1 MKNILQKLLARHST
15 RVAIGEGGNNKKYL
29 SILIGVFVV
38 VLAVIVA
45 RPALAETV
53 GFIASGLT
61 SLLSWLFVAFI
72 NVVGNLLLKAIDILI
87 KIANYGDFLNAP
99 IVEKGWVVIR
109 DLGNIAL
116 VFAVL
121 AMAFATIFKRGAYQF
136 SSIMVKILVAAL
148 LINFSKFL
156 TGLAISVSQ
165 VFMMEFVRAFQTAA
179 AGNLTYGF
187 GIHDLLAFR
196 ETATGGAFGASSTG
210 LDVNEWSILGA
221 VVLGALMVGV
231 AFVIVLSMAI
241 MLMVRILV
249 LWFLVMF
256 SPIAFLATVLP
267 PQLSGYSSMWRK
279 ELVKWLIA
287 GPMVAFMLWLSLAVI
302 SEMTEEKRI
311 INLSLQSAA
320 SKGTAQNS
328 SDWTAFANKVSG
340 TQNMVDYLVTAGLMM
355 AALVIASK
363 TSVAG
368 ASFANNAFGKIKG
381 YGEKTLAYGKR
392 GALGLVKAPV
402 KGAWRKSNI
411 PHIVGGGV
419 DKFKKSKY
427 AGRWMGLDKKHTEEK
442 EAMRTA
448 KWKARWGD
456 AGAMAS
462 YQYAKEREAEKKFEE
477 SGAFRGGMGN
487 IKSFYREAVSK
498 GDFAGARI
506 AMRRIASEGK
516 VSTSEVEAFKNKIGF
531 SSLKV
536 GSRKRDDIMKFL
548 DEVHQTQ
555 SRNDKMA
562 DHTFGIGWVKDPT
575 SGKNELQ
582 DLNNITIPG
591 VTKEQHFENI
601 ADKMRVTDIADK
613 SVTKV
618 LKEADLAAPENKGLL
633 KVFDKAADQTNIK
646 AFTPEGRKEFS
657 NAIEKVL
664 SDPTIVAH
672 GSARSVKYIELLK
685 KIHGKSFDKNTGD
698 VDTSSVANINDTTYN
713 SVIGNINAAVPGS
726 PYTTI

>member
-1 MKNILQKLLARHST
+1 MKNILQKLPVRK
-15 RVAIGEGGNNKKYL
+15 GGNNKKYL

-45 RPALAETV
+45 SPPALAEKA
-53 GFIASGLT
+53 GWLASGLT

-355 AALVIASK
+355 AALMIAGK
-363 TSVAG
+363 TGVAG
-368 ASFANNAFGKIKG
+368 AKFANTAFGKIKG
-381 YGEKTLAYGKR
+381 FGEKTLAYGQRKAIRAAKTGLGTTKIARKGLATMAPNTVLGRVAQDRINKARGDKVTKR
-392 GALGLVKAPV
+392 LNRLKKFGASDETFEYLNKKHQDKLTKPKDKDVLAKKASIKSRLKTEYPKLSEEELNKRTEGEYASNPV
-402 KGAWRKSNI
+402 KT
-411 PHIVGGGV
+411 
-419 DKFKKSKY
+419 KY
-427 AGRWMGLDKKHTEEK
+427 TQKLDKQKQEIEDYNKEKGIVMDDKDVTKKAKMKVKGGINPLTRRSILISEAADKYGVAKASSSRADKVKKH
-442 EAMRTA
+442 
-448 KWKARWGD
+448 
-456 AGAMAS
+456 
-462 YQYAKEREAEKKFEE
+462 AKE
-477 SGAFRGGMGN
+477 
-487 IKSFYREAVSK
+487 Y
-498 GDFAGARI
+498 
-506 AMRRIASEGK
+506 
-516 VSTSEVEAFKNKIGF
+516 
-531 SSLKV
+531 
-536 GSRKRDDIMKFL
+536 
-548 DEVHQTQ
+548 
-555 SRNDKMA
+555 
-562 DHTFGIGWVKDPT
+562 
-575 SGKNELQ
+575 
-582 DLNNITIPG
+582 
-591 VTKEQHFENI
+591 
-601 ADKMRVTDIADK
+601 
-613 SVTKV
+613 
-618 LKEADLAAPENKGLL
+618 
-633 KVFDKAADQTNIK
+633 
-646 AFTPEGRKEFS
+646 RKEFPNASDSEVAEKAMERTIMEEMGNMGKEAGSSAGAGNKAGKSGGSTTVTSKETDSTQSGDKIIDKYIRKLRSERSDLSRDQIFS
-657 NAIEKVL
+657 NASRMAHEERQGRKVMNP
-664 SDPTIVAH
+664 D
-672 GSARSVKYIELLK
+672 VKEFEDDLQKDAEEFK
-685 KIHGKSFDKNTGD
+685 KKRDEN
-698 VDTSSVANINDTTYN
+698 V
-713 SVIGNINAAVPGS
+713 
-726 PYTTI
+726 